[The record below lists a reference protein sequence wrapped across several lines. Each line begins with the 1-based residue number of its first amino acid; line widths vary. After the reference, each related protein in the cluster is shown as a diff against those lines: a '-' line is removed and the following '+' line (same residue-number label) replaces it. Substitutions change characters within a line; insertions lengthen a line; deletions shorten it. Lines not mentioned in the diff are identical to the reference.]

1 MSSSDYLK
9 QLHRDFLLAKIKYTQ
24 YRDRCLSKAYQ
35 CFNDPVSSRV
45 PLEQFNTS
53 KFRLVYL
60 ASAPRIGVVAKTNEI
75 DFEILYSFM
84 NDFYLSARN
93 KLVKVNRLFDNFG
106 AHLCLYVSGRQEGN
120 CQFIE
125 RLDRV
130 LIDDSNPVTLVNLVG
145 YIQMDEE
152 LYLRWLPAKFKR
164 IWLNRFQ
171 SRAHLVL
178 T

>member
-1 MSSSDYLK
+1 M
-9 QLHRDFLLAKIKYTQ
+9 
-24 YRDRCLSKAYQ
+24 
-35 CFNDPVSSRV
+35 
-45 PLEQFNTS
+45 PLEQFNTP

-60 ASAPRIGVVAKTNEI
+60 ASTPRIGVVAKTKDI
-75 DFEILYSFM
+75 DLQILYSFM
-84 NDFYLSARN
+84 NDFYLSARS

-106 AHLCLYVSGRQEGN
+106 AHLCLYVSGRNEGN
-120 CQFIE
+120 CHSIE

-130 LIDDSNPVTLVNLVG
+130 LIDDSNPVKLVNIVG
-145 YIQMDEE
+145 YIQLDEE
-152 LYLRWLPAKFKR
+152 LYLRWLPVKFQR